1 MADELRRSRARLG
14 LLAFLARRSLFGSRL
29 TFVLLVVAIAA
40 GAGFQIPNTA
50 NLTGWDRALLEDGLT
65 HGAGD
70 IRVEPKNGGRFA
82 DGDAMAAKVG
92 IIAGAR
98 SVTPVLVYAGAI
110 GSKGKFLG
118 TPVYGI
124 EPAPPLRNPDPF
136 HLTKGA
142 VLAKGDAEGVLL
154 GSSFAKR
161 LGVGVGDAVELR
173 VIFGAAGMAVGDDNL
188 GRFSMKVRG
197 IVAGSAGGYRF
208 VFVDRGFL
216 AKESGEPK
224 SASAIVV
231 HLADH
236 DLATAQAAAINAA
249 LPEVDAIGWR
259 EDDPYLTSYLN
270 ANATVAGV
278 SYAMVVAAVSVPMWA
293 LLYIH
298 VLKRR
303 REIGILASLGF
314 GRGEIFAIYLL
325 QSLVV
330 AVIGCVIGAVLGYA
344 LIRYFQ
350 GHPIFE
356 WESLVVRP
364 VLSLAAF
371 TGPAITIVIT
381 ALIAGAYPAWRAA
394 RTDPAQVLRRIE

>member
-1 MADELRRSRARLG
+1 MPDELSRSRARWS

-70 IRVEPKNGGRFA
+70 IRVEPKNGARFA

-92 IIAGAR
+92 TIAGAT
-98 SVTPVLVYAGAI
+98 STTPVLVYAGAI
-110 GSKGKFLG
+110 GSKGRFLG

-124 EPAPPLRNPDPF
+124 EPDTDPF

-142 VLAKGDAEGVLL
+142 TLAKGDSTGVLI

-161 LGVGVGDAVELR
+161 LGVGVGDAVEVR

-188 GRFSMKVRG
+188 GRFSMTVRG

-208 VFVDRGFL
+208 VFLDRSFL
-216 AKESGEPK
+216 AKQSGEPK
-224 SASAIVV
+224 SASAVIV

-236 DLATAQAAAINAA
+236 DLAATQAAAINAA
-249 LPEVDAIGWR
+249 LPDVDAIGWR

-270 ANATVAGV
+270 ANATITGV
-278 SYAMVVAAVSVPMWA
+278 SYAMVIAAVSVPMWA

-303 REIGILASLGF
+303 REIGIFASLGF
-314 GRGEIFAIYLL
+314 GRGEIFTIYVL

-330 AVIGCVIGAVLGYA
+330 AIIGCAIGAVLGYA
-344 LIRYFQ
+344 MIRYFQ

-364 VLSLAAF
+364 VLSLRAF
-371 TGPAITIVIT
+371 LAPAITIIVT

-394 RTDPAQVLRRIE
+394 RTDPARVLRSIE

>member
-1 MADELRRSRARLG
+1 MADELRRSRARFA
-14 LLAFLARRSLFGSRL
+14 LLAFLARRSLFGSKL
-29 TFVLLVVAIAA
+29 TFILLVVAIAA

-70 IRVEPKNGGRFA
+70 IRVEPKDGGRFA
-82 DGDAMAAKVG
+82 DGDAMAATIG
-92 IIAGAR
+92 SFAGAR
-98 SVTPVLVYAGAI
+98 AATPILVYAGAI
-110 GSKGKFLG
+110 GSKGRFLG

-124 EPAPPLRNPDPF
+124 EPETDPF

-142 VLAKGDAEGVLL
+142 VLAKGDSEGVLL

-161 LGVGVGDAVELR
+161 LGVGIGDAVELR

-236 DLATAQAAAINAA
+236 ELATSQAAAINAA
-249 LPEVDAIGWR
+249 LPDVEAIGWR

-270 ANATVAGV
+270 ANATIAGV

-314 GRGEIFAIYLL
+314 GRGEIFAIYVL
-325 QSLVV
+325 QSIVV

-364 VLSLAAF
+364 VLSLHAF
-371 TGPAITIVIT
+371 LGPALTIIVT

-394 RTDPAQVLRRIE
+394 HTDPAQVLRRIE